1 MKFRRFGTLI
11 SFILI
16 LSLLMGFSPKH
27 PDFDFTNQIDSP
39 VIAQDDADV
48 SIANMKAL
56 MENFQ
61 KDGEFA
67 TPSAYRLLSTH
78 VTAVGHYEESKS
90 YKKAIK
96 HMESFHI
103 LVNSQQANKL
113 ISDQAARILKDYA
126 DALIKKW
133 EVIFDADR
141 VMDYLRKL
149 SVEIGPRVAGTEG
162 EKKAAQYLKSQF
174 ESFGYDVSLQEFA
187 INNRVER
194 TLRIMTDKNKEL
206 PLGAAS
212 GSAVTGEKGITGDLY
227 HAGLGL
233 PEDFSDEAKGKI
245 ALVQRGENTYWEKVQ
260 NATNAG
266 AIGVVI
272 YDNADSLTP
281 LRPALNN
288 NSTIPVTGITK
299 ADGESLL
306 AQLSK
311 GTVKAQLIIH
321 THTNQTSQ
329 NVIAVK
335 KPANVVNPE
344 IVYITAHYDSVPYSP
359 GANDDGSGT
368 AAIVEMARIMKDLP
382 TDKELRFIAFGAEE
396 IGLVGSNYYVKN
408 LPKEDLDRSMIN
420 FQMEML
426 GAKYE
431 PASYLAV
438 NTVDGQPNIAWD
450 YTNASFDK
458 LGKDKEKLILFRR
471 GSSDHVPF
479 HNAGITAACF
489 NMGTANGGLE
499 PEYHTSHDTIENISP
514 ERLQFAGDIISTAIL
529 DYLADHHSQGK
540 NVKEAS

>member
-1 MKFRRFGTLI
+1 MKLRRFGTFI
-11 SFILI
+11 SFMLI
-16 LSLLMGFSPKH
+16 LSLLMGFSPKQT
-27 PDFDFTNQIDSP
+27 DFDFMNHIDSSS
-39 VIAQDDADV
+39 VTQEETDV
-48 SIANMKAL
+48 SIANMKDL

-67 TPSAYRLLSTH
+67 TPAAYRLLSTH
-78 VTAVGHYEESKS
+78 VTAVGHYEGSKS

-96 HMESFHI
+96 HMESFHT
-103 LVNSQQANKL
+103 LLNSQQANKL
-113 ISDQAARILKDYA
+113 ISDEAAHILKDYA

-133 EVIFDADR
+133 EVIFDSDR
-141 VMDYLRKL
+141 VMDYIRAL
-149 SVEIGPRVAGTEG
+149 SVDIGPRVAGTEG
-162 EKKAAQYLKSQF
+162 EKKAAQYLKKQF
-174 ESFGYDVSLQEFA
+174 QSFGYDVSVQEFA

-194 TLRIMTDKNKEL
+194 TLRILTDKNKEL
-206 PLGAAS
+206 ALGAAS
-212 GSAVTGEKGITGDLY
+212 GSAVTGEKGVTGDIY
-227 HAGLGL
+227 DAGLGL

-245 ALVQRGENTYWEKVQ
+245 ALVQRGENSFWEKVQ
-260 NATNAG
+260 HATNAG

-272 YDNADSLTP
+272 YDNVDSLTP
-281 LRPALNN
+281 LRPTLNN
-288 NSTIPVTGITK
+288 NSTIPVVGITK
-299 ADGESLL
+299 EHGEYLL
-306 AQLSK
+306 GQLSK
-311 GTVKAQLIIH
+311 GAVKANLVIH

-329 NVIAVK
+329 NVVAVK

-368 AAIVEMARIMKDLP
+368 ATIVEMARIMKDLP

-396 IGLVGSNYYVKN
+396 IGLAGSNFYVRN

-450 YTNASFDK
+450 YTNGAFDK
-458 LGKDKEKLILFRR
+458 LGKDKEKLILFKR

-489 NMGTANGGLE
+489 NMGTAGGGLE
-499 PEYHTSHDTIENISP
+499 PEYHTSHDTIENVSP

-540 NVKEAS
+540 NLKEAS